1 MQKTEIKIGN
11 RNATIELISQTDSI
25 YHVKIDGKEYH
36 LDVYKVEQGV
46 YSIINNGQSIN
57 MEMIEGNASNKYI
70 VNTLQSRCEVEV
82 IDALARYRNS
92 SRSGLDN
99 EANTISTPM
108 PGKIVKV
115 LVKKGD
121 TVEKGQTV
129 VVVAAMK
136 MESEY
141 KAPFDGVV
149 VAVKVKEGDTIEAH
163 QHMVELK
170 KDEEK

>member
-92 SRSGLDN
+92 SRSGLNN